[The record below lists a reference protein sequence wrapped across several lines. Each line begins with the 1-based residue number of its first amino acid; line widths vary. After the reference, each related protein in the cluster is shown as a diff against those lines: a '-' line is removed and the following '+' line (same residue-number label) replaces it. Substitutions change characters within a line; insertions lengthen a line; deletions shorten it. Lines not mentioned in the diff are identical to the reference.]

1 MITSLATAPHS
12 WDEMWLER
20 PERQVRAAIRL
31 MIMRSVSL
39 GHGTPHPKS
48 GSRLA
53 PPSARQSV
61 HRRCEQ
67 VDVIME
73 STVVGRFDPKPQF
86 LPHGHLHSLI
96 GPT

>member
-1 MITSLATAPHS
+1 
-12 WDEMWLER
+12 MWLER

-73 STVVGRFDPKPQF
+73 STVVGGCDAKAEC
-86 LPHGHLHSLI
+86 LADGDLYVVM
-96 GPT
+96 GPTATAQEPS